1 MLIDILLLRTWHVHR
16 AIRQTGKDLPKEAAV
31 LDAGSGMGQ
40 YSWKMSRMFR
50 QWRIRGIDIIAS
62 QVEGCNRFVK
72 NAGASGR
79 VEFAVADLT
88 KLTDTEKYDL
98 ILTVDVME
106 HIEEDELVFS
116 NFFRSLRKNGKVIIS
131 TPSDLGGSDAH
142 SHSDGS
148 FIDEHVRNGYGAD
161 EITLKLGRAGF
172 SDIVV
177 RYTYGWQGSLSWKL
191 SMKYPVKMLNR
202 SYFFFLLLPFWYI
215 IAMPFSL
222 ILNFLDLNCRHKSGT
237 GLLVTATRK

>member
-16 AIRQTGKDLPKEAAV
+16 AIRQTGKALPKEAAV

-50 QWRIRGIDIIAS
+50 HWRIRGIDIIAS
-62 QVEGCNRFVK
+62 QVEGCNHFVK

-79 VEFAVADLT
+79 IEFAVADLT

-148 FIDEHVRNGYGAD
+148 FIDEHVRNGYGSE
-161 EITLKLGRAGF
+161 EIALKLAREGF

-177 RYTYGWQGSLSWKL
+177 KYTYGWQGSLSWRL
-191 SMKYPVKMLNR
+191 SMKYPVKMLNK